1 MKKVVVG
8 ILIVAAI
15 ATLVILNINKN
26 NDSTG
31 TSAFYSGK
39 AVSVKVNV
47 IGRGSINSYV
57 KARGKVEEADKAQV
71 FFDTPLRVLE
81 VLVDKNDYVNKGDRL
96 IQLDTQSLTEE
107 IDKLKM
113 QKEIQSINLK
123 KLESGQSLLSLETS
137 LTSARKAADNARD
150 SYDTAVSEFEKQKKL
165 FETGIIPKTQLDQY
179 ERAMKEAKTVYE
191 NALLNLESAEKTYQ
205 SGISSHDLDI
215 QTQIKNIE
223 LLSLQISDIEKKLI
237 KIENLEKAPI
247 SGYVT
252 EIYVTEGSYIGSG
265 QPAFTIIDAENVRI
279 TAAVNE
285 YNIKDLAVGQEVVI
299 TGEAFGDNT
308 KISGKI
314 ISVAP
319 VATVVPGLS
328 GQETVVEV
336 SIEPLDGKDLLKP
349 GLNVDCE
356 IITQKKDNIIV
367 SEFNVFLED
376 KNRNQYA
383 MVVDEETMTV
393 RKQYVTLGIY
403 SDMLVEIVDGL
414 KEGDKVVIDPQP
426 SLEDGDRVRI
436 VE

>member
-1 MKKVVVG
+1 MKKVVIG
-8 ILIVAAI
+8 ILIVAVI
-15 ATLVILNINKN
+15 ATLIVLNINKN
-26 NDSTG
+26 NDGTG
-31 TSAFYSGK
+31 ASAVYTGK
-39 AVSVKVNV
+39 AVDVKVNV
-47 IGRGSINSYV
+47 IGRDNIFSYV
-57 KARGKVEEADKAQV
+57 KARGIVEEADKAQV

-81 VLVDKNDYVNKGDRL
+81 VFVNKNDYVSKGDRL
-96 IQLDTQSLTEE
+96 IQLDTQTLAEE
-107 IDKLKM
+107 IDKLRM
-113 QKEIQSINLK
+113 QKEIQSITLK
-123 KLESGQSLLSLETS
+123 KLESGQNLLSLETN
-137 LTSARKAADNARD
+137 LTSARKTADNAREN
-150 SYDTAVSEFEKQKKL
+150 YDTALIEYEKQQKL

-179 ERAMKEAKTVYE
+179 ERAMKEAKAAYE
-191 NALLNLESAEKTYQ
+191 SAALSLESAEKTYQ
-205 SGISSHDLDI
+205 SGISGHDLDI
-215 QTQIKNIE
+215 QAQIKNIE
-223 LLSLQISDIEKKLI
+223 LLSSQISDIEKDLI

-252 EIYVTEGSYIGSG
+252 EIYVTEGSYTGSG
-265 QPAFTIIDAENVRI
+265 QPAFTIIDTGNVRI

-285 YNIKDLAVGQEVVI
+285 YNTKDLAVGQDVVI
-299 TGEAFGDNT
+299 TGEAFGDDT
-308 KISGKI
+308 EFSGKI
-314 ISVAP
+314 ISIAP
-319 VATVVPGLS
+319 VATAVVGSS

-336 SIEPLDGKDLLKP
+336 DIEPLDGKNLLKP

-356 IITQKKDNIIV
+356 IITQKKNNIIV

-403 SDMLVEIVDGL
+403 SDMLVEIIDGL

>member
-1 MKKVVVG
+1 MKKVVIG

-15 ATLVILNINKN
+15 ATLVVLNMNKN
-26 NDSTG
+26 RDG
-31 TSAFYSGK
+31 TNVSVIYSGK
-39 AVSVKVNV
+39 AADVRVNV
-47 IGRGSINSYV
+47 IGRDSIFSYV
-57 KARGKVEEADKAQV
+57 KARGRVEEADKVQV

-81 VLVDKNDYVNKGDRL
+81 VFVNKNDHVNKGDRL
-96 IQLDTQSLTEE
+96 IQLDTQTLIEE
-107 IDKLKM
+107 INKLKM
-113 QKEIQSINLK
+113 QKEIQSITLK
-123 KLESGQSLLSLETS
+123 KLESGQNLLALETS
-137 LTSARKAADNARD
+137 LTSARKAADIAHEN
-150 SYDTAVSEFEKQKKL
+150 YDTALSEYEKQQKIY
-165 FETGIIPKTQLDQY
+165 ETGIIPKTQLDQY
-179 ERAMKEAKTVYE
+179 ERAMKDARAAYE

-205 SGISSHDLDI
+205 SGIGSHDLDI
-215 QTQIKNIE
+215 QAQIKNIE
-223 LLSLQISDIEKKLI
+223 LLSLQISDIEKELI
-237 KIENLEKAPI
+237 KIGNLEKAPI

-252 EIYVTEGSYIGSG
+252 EIYVTEGSYTGSG

-285 YNIKDLAVGQEVVI
+285 YNTKDLAVGQNVVI

-308 KISGKI
+308 EFSGKI
-314 ISVAP
+314 ISIAP
-319 VATVVPGLS
+319 VATVVAGSS

-336 SIEPLDGKDLLKP
+336 TIEPLNGKNLLKP

-356 IITQKKDNIIV
+356 IITQEKNNIIV

-403 SDMLVEIVDGL
+403 SDMLVEIVEGL